1 MLFFIAM
8 FNSSQTGF
16 WTLKMKTAPC
26 MLINKDNYLVIMWA
40 YNLLNK
46 MI

>member
-1 MLFFIAM
+1 MLFFIAVS
-8 FNSSQTGF
+8 NSSQTGF
-16 WTLKMKTAPC
+16 WTLKMKTALC
-26 MLINKDNYLVIMWA
+26 MLRNKDNYLIIIWA